1 MQNAQSSVH
10 NPAHFR
16 AKSMEQRAVTR
27 DQEVQF
33 RKSLVELMPYAKGFA
48 RTLLNPKG
56 QYHSLYEDFVQ
67 QAFLKAWENR
77 DGFQAGSNLKAWLF
91 TIIRNGIVSY
101 HRRHWREL
109 VTDQAQ
115 DPQAPNDTA
124 NPERAVATKQ
134 SISRFA
140 KLKQAHQEALSDLAW
155 DGLSYEE
162 SAKRRGVPTGT
173 IKSRVARAREV
184 LAELIEGGDR
194 DFGRG
199 AAQRIAPMAAG

>member
-1 MQNAQSSVH
+1 MGQS
-10 NPAHFR
+10 
-16 AKSMEQRAVTR
+16 AVTQ

-33 RKSLVELMPYAKGFA
+33 RRSLIALMPYAKGFA

-77 DGFQAGSNLKAWLF
+77 DGFEPGSNLKAWLF
-91 TIIRNGIVSY
+91 TIIRNAIVSY

-109 VTDQAQ
+109 ISDQAQ
-115 DPQAPNDTA
+115 DPQAPSDRS

-134 SISRFA
+134 SIARFA
-140 KLKQAHQEALSDLAW
+140 HLKKEHRDALSDLAW
-155 DGLSYEE
+155 DGLTYEE

-173 IKSRVARAREV
+173 IKSRVARARQV
-184 LAELIEGGDR
+184 LTELIEGDELYY
-194 DFGRG
+194 GRRSVPVG
-199 AAQRIAPMAAG
+199 